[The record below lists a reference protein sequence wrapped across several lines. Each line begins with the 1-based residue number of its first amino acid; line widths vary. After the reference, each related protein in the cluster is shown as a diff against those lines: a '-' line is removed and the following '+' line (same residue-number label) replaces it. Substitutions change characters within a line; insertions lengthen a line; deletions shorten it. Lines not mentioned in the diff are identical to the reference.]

1 LSLGG
6 GFKQLSKNA
15 VGTIKE
21 KTEWKLVPK
30 AREAFGDFTKQE
42 IIVSPR
48 TQNLSSREAFYKES
62 LVINHP

>member
-1 LSLGG
+1 LEVVLSS
-6 GFKQLSKNA
+6 FKA

-30 AREAFGDFTKQE
+30 DYEAFGDFTKQE